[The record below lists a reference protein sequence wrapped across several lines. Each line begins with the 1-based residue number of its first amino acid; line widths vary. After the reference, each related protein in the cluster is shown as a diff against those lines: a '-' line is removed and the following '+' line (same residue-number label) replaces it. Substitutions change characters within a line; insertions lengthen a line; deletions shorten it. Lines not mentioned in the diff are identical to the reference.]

1 MSKKPPKPTGRPRAS
16 FRWTLDL
23 AAREFG
29 CDRRT
34 IEKNLARE
42 SIEPGEDG
50 KYSTAQIIAA
60 TFGDRDAEELREIRE
75 RADKL
80 AIENRRRRG
89 ELIPIEQVYAYFSGV
104 LIAFREKILAL
115 PIEQQDRDD
124 ILRDFQKIEY
134 DEIRKTGAFESAP
147 EMDAAPDAP
156 GAPDAD

>member
-1 MSKKPPKPTGRPRAS
+1 MSNKKPKPIGRPRAS
-16 FRWTLDL
+16 FRWSTDH

-34 IEKNLARE
+34 IDKNLARE

-50 KYSTAQIIAA
+50 KFSTAQIIAA

-147 EMDAAPDAP
+147 EMDAAPDAS
-156 GAPDAD
+156 GALDAN